1 MKNNINTLIILF
13 LLTIFISLI
22 TPNVFSASNV
32 NEINHFSDILEKDI
46 SKTNDNPTSFS
57 LISNLSKTKSFKPDF
72 NIDSSKKDFQI
83 LTQDASTRKGC
94 QKAEKSNKMF
104 LSYFSFF

>member
-1 MKNNINTLIILF
+1 MKNKTNQLFIFF
-13 LLTIFISLI
+13 LLIIFISLI
-22 TPNVFSASNV
+22 TPNVFSAYNI
-32 NEINHFSDILEKDI
+32 NEINHFLDILEKDI
-46 SKTNDNPTSFS
+46 TKINDNQTSFP

-72 NIDSSKKDFQI
+72 HIDSSKKDFQI
-83 LTQDASTRKGC
+83 PTQDASTRKGC